1 MQNKRDDDFLL
12 GQVKVCPAQNTLSLG
27 GQELSIQPR
36 VMDVLCYLAKYQDR
50 VVSLDELIENLW
62 NGSVVS
68 NHSVHRCISS
78 IRKHFT
84 ELLGEGEYVKS
95 FTKKGYQLCVAS
107 AAPAERPNASSLENE
122 QNDGALIGNISA
134 RVSSK
139 FKHFALP
146 LLVVITLAIIALV
159 LIGKTSLFSL
169 KQSAPVQPF
178 QFNKVISLTSEP
190 GLEFYP
196 EPHPDNRHFAYAKL
210 RNDSYQLFVRDF
222 DGNEWMLD
230 ESPGKWDMFAWSPD
244 GSQLIASS
252 ANFSHNG
259 TKVDIYLFELDIEH
273 QSIVKKSLIIPWDGD
288 VYSVT
293 WRDDVTLEMTAR
305 YGVRGEYSRFSYLIP
320 ADKLEKMERFD
331 ESKAP
336 HIVDIHE
343 KKTAIASH
351 HKGGMA
357 IDIFDEAG
365 NTLVSTFLKPSWID
379 ISWSPKGD
387 GLLILN
393 LQKLCFLNLAGEL
406 QEIPYMTDD
415 SMHRPRFSADG
426 KNILFGQLSENFDV
440 WLLDLNGQKKRL
452 TEHLQND
459 SLGRFSPSG
468 DTIYYRSNRQGA
480 DQIRAI
486 ENGKDR
492 LVTKSKD
499 QHIIWYIVAKDS
511 AFIIYKTEVGIYRFN
526 IQTQEHQLIF
536 KDEGQHFPLAYFSKK
551 DLLYYASH
559 EPENTNI
566 WRINLSTLD
575 KKQITFGTVYGAVA
589 IESDIYFQ
597 YFNKSG
603 LYRLG
608 IDEKIPQLL
617 TESLPANSIYTMFD
631 NKGVYYMMME
641 YQQQSDN
648 YYLDFATGKTSTFLQ
663 RGEDKGAAT
672 SFHPKHGLLLQMDEE
687 ENGNIVRLIKR

>member
-1 MQNKRDDDFLL
+1 MQNLRDEDFLL

-27 GQELSIQPR
+27 AQELSIQPR
-36 VMDVLCYLAKYQDR
+36 VMDVLCYLAKHQNR

-62 NGSVVS
+62 QGSVVS

-84 ELLGEGEYVKS
+84 DLMGEGEYVKS
-95 FTKKGYQLCVAS
+95 FTKKGYQLSIANV
-107 AAPAERPNASSLENE
+107 
-122 QNDGALIGNISA
+122 A
-134 RVSSK
+134 RVLEPRLLAAGSENTQSEEALSGNAKVHISSK
-139 FKHFALP
+139 FKRFALP
-146 LLVVITLAIIALV
+146 LFAVFTLAVIALV
-159 LIGKTSLFSL
+159 LFNEPSLFSL

-178 QFNKVISLTSEP
+178 QFKKVISLTSEP
-190 GLEFYP
+190 GLEMYP
-196 EPHPDNRHFAYAKL
+196 EPHPDNRHFAYTKL
-210 RNDSYQLFVRDF
+210 RNNIYQLFIRDF

-230 ESPGKWDMFAWSPD
+230 ETPGKWDMFAWSPD
-244 GSQLIASS
+244 GSRLIASS

-259 TKVDIYLFELDIEH
+259 TKVDIYLFELDMEH
-273 QSIVKKSLIIPWDGD
+273 QTLVKKSLIIPWDGD

-357 IDIFDEAG
+357 VDIFDEAG

-406 QEIPYMTDD
+406 QEIPYITDD

-426 KNILFGQLSENFDV
+426 ESILFGQLSENFDV
-440 WLLDLNGQKKRL
+440 WLLDLEGQKKRL

-468 DTIYYRSNRQGA
+468 DIIYYRSNRQGA

-499 QHIIWYIVAKDS
+499 HYILSYVVAKDS
-511 AFIIYKTEVGIYRFN
+511 AFIIYKTEVGLYRYN
-526 IQTQEHQLIF
+526 IKTQEHKLIF
-536 KDEGQHFPLAYFSKK
+536 EDKGQHFPLAYFSKK
-551 DLLYYASH
+551 DLLYYASR

-566 WRINLSTLD
+566 WRINVTTLD
-575 KKQITFGTVYGAVA
+575 KKQITFGTVYGAAA
-589 IESDIYFQ
+589 IDNDIYFQ
-597 YFNKSG
+597 YFNKDG

-608 IDEKIPQLL
+608 TDEKIPQLVA
-617 TESLPANSIYTMFD
+617 ESLPANSIYTMFD

-641 YQQQSDN
+641 YQQQSDT
-648 YYLDFATGKTSTFLQ
+648 YYLDFTTGKASRFLQ
-663 RGEDKGAAT
+663 RGEDKGMAT
-672 SFHPKHGLLLQMDEE
+672 SFHPRHGLLLQMDKE
-687 ENGNIVRLIKR
+687 ENGNIIRLH